1 MKKIAIVSLLII
13 LVVFLLHLVLFAFVN
28 TKGKDILIRQVKKNL
43 GLDIIINSLAI
54 KFPFDIEV
62 RGVRFADLELE
73 MADISLVWFNPF
85 ARHLTLDKVSL
96 SGLKTK
102 VTLSKDGIFIDKF
115 CLKDLS
121 KDITLDSEGAKGA
134 VKTEEVTTISTTL
147 PKHKKAKKS
156 ISLTIK
162 KIQVINSK
170 VVINYLNNQQTIAVI
185 LDRIELNMRNFNYP
199 ALSNFYIKF
208 SSDVTP
214 ALKKEEDNDIRLKA
228 EGWIDYLRKN
238 MDLSL
243 AVDNFNYLSFG
254 DYYPS
259 FWKPEN
265 LYITEAVLS
274 LASKLT
280 AKNNDLIIDNQL
292 FLEKIAFKEFKE
304 DEDVSAKVKTL
315 TTIIALLK
323 GDKEKASLRF
333 SIKTKMDSPKLDL
346 NSLQETFKQ
355 AVPIMPA
362 VILGEAVDKVKQK
375 VGETVEKTGKVAVDT
390 VVDTIKSVVDTISEK
405 FSLPADSKKEESQ
418 ETPRN

>member
-13 LVVFLLHLVLFAFVN
+13 LVVFLLHLIFFAFVN
-28 TKGKDILIRQVKKNL
+28 TKGKDILTQQVKKNL
-43 GLDIIINSLAI
+43 GLDITINSLAI
-54 KFPFDIEV
+54 RFPFDVTV
-62 RGVRFADLELE
+62 RGVRFPDFELDI
-73 MADISLVWFNPF
+73 ADISLVWFNPF

-96 SGLKTK
+96 SGLKIK
-102 VTLSKDGIFIDKF
+102 VTLNKESISIDKF
-115 CLKDLS
+115 LVKDLS
-121 KDITLDSEGAKGA
+121 QGISSEDKSIKEGTKTITPITS
-134 VKTEEVTTISTTL
+134 
-147 PKHKKAKKS
+147 PKYKKAKKS

-170 VVINYLNNQQTIAVI
+170 VVINYLNNQQTIAAI

-214 ALKKEEDNDIRLKA
+214 TLKKEEDNDIRLKA
-228 EGWIDYLRKN
+228 EGWVDYLRKN

-265 LYITEAVLS
+265 LHITEAVLS
-274 LASKLT
+274 LVSKLT
-280 AKNNDLIIDNQL
+280 SKNNDLVIDSQL

-304 DEDVSAKVKTL
+304 DEDVSTKVKTL

-346 NSLQETFKQ
+346 VSLQETFKQ
-355 AVPIMPA
+355 AVPIVPA

-405 FSLPADSKKEESQ
+405 FSLPADSKKEESP
-418 ETPRN
+418 ETPQN